1 MCYTKWLFTD
11 TDSLVYEIETDDV
24 YQDFYENKKLFN
36 FSAFSDDSKVFD
48 SVNKKI
54 IGKMK
59 DKVTGKIISELVGL
73 KSKMH
78 FLIVVGSQ
86 EIKKAKG
93 IYENIVKN
101 IRHKEYI
108 DFLFNNFFVRHKM
121 RKI

>member
-1 MCYTKWLFTD
+1 MFTD
-11 TDSLVYEIETDDV
+11 TDSLVYGIETDDV
-24 YQDFYENKKLFN
+24 YEDFYENKKLFN
-36 FSAFSDDSKVFD
+36 FSVFSDDSKVFD

-59 DKVTGKIISELVGL
+59 NKVTGKIISELVGL

-121 RKI
+121 REI